1 MAGVGNARIKEAI
14 GYQDIGVAIRKSRPI
29 KLHAILIEAIS
40 QTNGRLRSNQGWLQ
54 LSQDRWASCSCS
66 TSAQAR
72 TTRPARPAS
81 ANWPKLEKTHRREH
95 EAGT

>member
-40 QTNGRLRSNQGWLQ
+40 QTNDRLRSNQGWL
-54 LSQDRWASCSCS
+54 RA
-66 TSAQAR
+66 
-72 TTRPARPAS
+72 
-81 ANWPKLEKTHRREH
+81 
-95 EAGT
+95 